1 MAKGKTN
8 SALKSWVTFVKKV
21 QKEENITYPEAM
33 KRAKVRKSEWKRG
46 GASSSMMEDTS
57 SPMSSSSGSFTSS
70 PMDLAEASSSSSPM
84 GMSMSGGKRRTK
96 KRGSKKRA
104 SKKRKGTKK
113 RRSSRKR

>member
-46 GASSSMMEDTS
+46 GASMEDTS